1 MSLEWQQLVTHAIGF
16 LITLWLLKK
25 FAWGPLMSMMEER
38 RDKIATEF
46 RTIDDEK
53 AAVARLTE
61 EYEKK
66 MQQIEQEKRQKLLE
80 AVNEGK
86 KIAEDIKASA
96 QQDARELREKARA
109 DIESEVAKAKVQ
121 LRDDMVAITVTAAE
135 KIIRER
141 LDDAKHRELIGN
153 FIDNAEKA

>member
-46 RTIDDEK
+46 RTIDEEK
-53 AAVARLTE
+53 AAVGKLTE
-61 EYEKK
+61 EYERRL
-66 MQQIEQEKRQKLLE
+66 QQIEQEKRQKLLE

-86 KIAEDIKASA
+86 KIAEDIKANA
-96 QQDARELREKARA
+96 QQDAKELRDKARA
-109 DIESEVAKAKVQ
+109 DIEAEVAKAKVQ
-121 LRDDMVAITVTAAE
+121 LRDDMVAITVSAAE

-153 FIDNAEKA
+153 FIDNVEKA